1 MAQAV
6 LFGGHS
12 DGADLHLSGWPPAVE
27 IEGKDDKGKVIEG
40 NIEIYFLTR
49 HKNKAGQTIYA
60 TVDAADVL
68 KLHPKTK

>member
-1 MAQAV
+1 M
-6 LFGGHS
+6 
-12 DGADLHLSGWPPAVE
+12 E